1 VKVLPKKRAHDFRR
15 NLSLKIPLASII
27 NHRVIWYSA
36 SLLLYGWFLSWI
48 AYDIFVWH
56 KPINQVSLTNYV
68 GAVTAMALIWAGTKL
83 FKAPSHVVVK
93 QPRRQKNFKDKEPSK
108 RNRQPPKPTSPTP
121 PQPQQPTPA
130 QPEPQP
136 QPEQPK
142 MPMQPKQTAPTI
154 PGCTRHLGYL
164 HQPGKTREIPDE
176 CLTCKELIQCLS
188 ATG

>member
-1 VKVLPKKRAHDFRR
+1 MKVLPKKRAHDFRR

-83 FKAPSHVVVK
+83 FKTPRHVVVE
-93 QPRRQKNFKDKEPSK
+93 QPQRQKKFKDKVPK
-108 RNRQPPKPTSPTP
+108 KPKQQPPP
-121 PQPQQPTPA
+121 PQPKQPTPT

-136 QPEQPK
+136 QPEQPRT
-142 MPMQPKQTAPTI
+142 PTQPNQTAPNI
-154 PGCTRHLGYL
+154 PGCTHHFGYL
-164 HQPGKTREIPDE
+164 NQPGKTKEIPDQ